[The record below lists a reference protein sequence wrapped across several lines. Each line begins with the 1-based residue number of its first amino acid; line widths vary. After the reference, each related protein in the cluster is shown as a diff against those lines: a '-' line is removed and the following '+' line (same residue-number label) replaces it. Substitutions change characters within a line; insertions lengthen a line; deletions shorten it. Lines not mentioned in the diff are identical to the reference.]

1 MKWCR
6 YSFIVSLED
15 LKRKYIDKDFELRF
29 IENNEV
35 DEGRLKS
42 GKFHFLF

>member
-1 MKWCR
+1 MKWYR
-6 YSFIVSLED
+6 YSFIVNLDD

-35 DEGRLKS
+35 DEG
-42 GKFHFLF
+42 